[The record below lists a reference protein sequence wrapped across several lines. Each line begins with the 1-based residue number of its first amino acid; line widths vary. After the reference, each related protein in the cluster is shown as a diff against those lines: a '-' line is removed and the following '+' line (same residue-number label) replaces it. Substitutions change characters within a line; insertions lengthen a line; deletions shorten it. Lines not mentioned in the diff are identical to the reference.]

1 MRPSILRRP
10 PAGPRRAP
18 RRLPAGLALLV
29 AAALGLAPAT
39 PAHAWFEESDVGPRG
54 VSFGKAFTAIADDAS
69 ALNWNSAGLASLP
82 RGEVN
87 LSVGRPYNLTDL
99 QSAYVAVAVP
109 RSFGTLGV
117 SWQHM
122 GATDVASENT
132 FALGLGRRLI
142 AGQHP
147 VTVDV
152 GGALKLFRLSIADYA
167 DPTTLAN
174 VSFGSATAVA
184 ADLGVLVH
192 LPGHVQLGWTVQNI
206 GSPKFDLIDG
216 GGSTTLPARQRFG
229 VSYRWHPESI
239 IGFDL
244 QETADGKTVV
254 NLGGEVWFY
263 NALAV
268 RVGANDRNAGGGV
281 SVKSRKWQLDLS
293 FLTNQPLGISYRAGL
308 KVPF

>member
-1 MRPSILRRP
+1 MNPRPAAPPRRP
-10 PAGPRRAP
+10 ARVRRLAALLLAAP
-18 RRLPAGLALLV
+18 CAAALALALPAG
-29 AAALGLAPAT
+29 

-69 ALNWNSAGLASLP
+69 ALNWNAAGLASLP
-82 RGEVN
+82 RGEVD

-99 QSAYVAVAVP
+99 QSAYLAVAVP

-122 GATDVASENT
+122 GASDVAAENT
-132 FALGLGRRLI
+132 FSFGLGRRLV
-142 AGQHP
+142 AGDHP

-152 GGALKLFRLSIADYA
+152 GAAFKVLRLSVSDYA
-167 DPTTLAN
+167 DPGTLEN

-184 ADLGVLVH
+184 GDLGVLVH
-192 LPGHVQLGWTVQNI
+192 LPSHIQLGWAVQNI
-206 GSPKFDLIDG
+206 GSPNFDLVEG
-216 GGSTTLPARQRFG
+216 GGSTSLPARNRVG
-229 VSYRWHPESI
+229 VSYRWNPESI
-239 IGFDL
+239 ISMDI
-244 QETADGKTVV
+244 QERADGGTVV

-263 NALAV
+263 NSLGI

-281 SVKSRKWQLDLS
+281 SVKSKKWQFDLS